1 MTLKPGFDYMN
12 NPLLNKGTAFSKEE
26 RASYQLDGL
35 LPPIIETIE
44 QQAVRIEM
52 QIKNLE
58 TPLHKHQLLTN
69 LYNENRTLY
78 YYVVTKNVTDYLPII
93 YTPTIGDAVIQ
104 YHKDYTAPDEALFID
119 AFAPEKLSA
128 SIKNYAKNNPNIDM
142 IVITDGEG
150 VLGIGDW
157 GVNGVKIAVGK
168 LAVYTVAAGLA
179 PDRVLPVVID
189 AGTNNE
195 TLLNDPLYLG
205 NKRPRLSES
214 EYDAFIASFV
224 NVMEEVFP
232 KAILH
237 WEDFGRANAS
247 RILHNYRDKICTF
260 NDDIQGTGA
269 MVVAAVLATIQV
281 SKIPLSEQKII
292 IFGAGTAGIG
302 IADQL
307 SAQWMRETGLPFESA
322 KKHFYLVDRNGLVL
336 DNMTDLTT
344 GQKKYAHLSTE
355 WSNVPTDTL
364 ENLMEAVHPTM
375 LIGCSGVTGAFKESI
390 VKKMTQYTERPA
402 ILPLSNPT
410 KLAEATASDLIQ
422 WTDGKALIVTG
433 SPSKPV
439 EYQHTTYEIGQANN
453 ALLYPGLGLG
463 ALVTRAKYITDGMLA
478 AASMAVA
485 EQISPNKA
493 GAALLPHVR
502 TLRDTSRAV
511 AIAVAN
517 QAVKENIHQVELT
530 NVTEAIEREMW
541 QPIYKGVLICSTKR
555 SNH

>member
-1 MTLKPGFDYMN
+1 MTVKPGFDYMN

-44 QQAVRIEM
+44 QQAVRIET
-52 QIKNLE
+52 QIENLE

-104 YHKDYTAPDEALFID
+104 YHKEYTAPDEALFID

-224 NVMEEVFP
+224 NVMKEVFP

-344 GQKKYAHLSTE
+344 GQKKYAHPSTE

-478 AASMAVA
+478 AVSMAVA

-502 TLRDTSRAV
+502 TLRETSRAV

-517 QAVKENIHQVELT
+517 QAIKENIHQVELT

-541 QPIYKGVLICSTKR
+541 QPIYKGV
-555 SNH
+555 

>member
-1 MTLKPGFDYMN
+1 MTVKPGFDYMN

-44 QQAVRIEM
+44 QQAVRIET
-52 QIKNLE
+52 QIENLE

-104 YHKDYTAPDEALFID
+104 YHKEYTAPDEALFID

-224 NVMEEVFP
+224 NVMKEVFP

-307 SAQWMRETGLPFESA
+307 SAQWMRETGLPFESE

-344 GQKKYAHLSTE
+344 GQKKYAHPSTE

-502 TLRDTSRAV
+502 TLRETSRAV

-517 QAVKENIHQVELT
+517 QAIKENIHQVELT

-541 QPIYKGVLICSTKR
+541 QPIYKGV
-555 SNH
+555 

>member
-1 MTLKPGFDYMN
+1 MTVKSGFDYMN
-12 NPLLNKGTAFSKEE
+12 NPLLNKGTAFSEEE
-26 RASYQLDGL
+26 RANYQLDGL

-44 QQAVRIEM
+44 QQAVRIET
-52 QIKNLE
+52 QIENLE

-104 YHKDYTAPDEALFID
+104 YHKDYTAPDEALFVD

-214 EYDAFIASFV
+214 EYDAFITSFV
-224 NVMEEVFP
+224 NVMKEVFP

-281 SKIPLSEQKII
+281 SRIPLSEQKII

-307 SAQWMRETGLPFESA
+307 SAQLMRETGLPFEKA
-322 KKHFYLVDRNGLVL
+322 KKHFYLVDRKGLVL

-344 GQKKYAHLSTE
+344 GQKKYAHPSAE

-364 ENLMEAVHPTM
+364 ENLVEAVHPTM

-439 EYQHTTYEIGQANN
+439 EYQNTTYEIGQANN

-463 ALVTRAKYITDGMLA
+463 ALVTRAKYITDDMLA

-502 TLRDTSRAV
+502 TLRETSRAV

-517 QAVKENIHQVELT
+517 QAIKENIHQVELT
-530 NVTEAIEREMW
+530 NVIEAIELEMW
-541 QPIYKGVLICSTKR
+541 QPIYKGV
-555 SNH
+555 

>member
-1 MTLKPGFDYMN
+1 MTVKPGFDYMN

-44 QQAVRIEM
+44 QQAVRIET
-52 QIKNLE
+52 QIENLE

-104 YHKDYTAPDEALFID
+104 YHKEYTAPDEALFID

-224 NVMEEVFP
+224 NVMKEVFP

-307 SAQWMRETGLPFESA
+307 SAQWMRETGLPFETA

-344 GQKKYAHLSTE
+344 GQKKYAHPSTE

-493 GAALLPHVR
+493 GAALLPHVL
-502 TLRDTSRAV
+502 TLRETSRAV
-511 AIAVAN
+511 AIAAAN
-517 QAVKENIHQVELT
+517 QAIKENIHQVELT

-541 QPIYKGVLICSTKR
+541 QPIYKGV
-555 SNH
+555 

>member
-1 MTLKPGFDYMN
+1 MTLKSGFDYMN

-44 QQAVRIEM
+44 QQAVRIET
-52 QIKNLE
+52 QIENLE
-58 TPLHKHQLLTN
+58 TPLHKHRLLTN

-104 YHKDYTAPDEALFID
+104 YHKDYTAPDEALFVD

-157 GVNGVKIAVGK
+157 SVNGVKIAVGK

-224 NVMEEVFP
+224 NVMKEVFP

-281 SKIPLSEQKII
+281 SRIPLSEQKII

-307 SAQWMRETGLPFESA
+307 SAQLMRETGLPFEKA
-322 KKHFYLVDRNGLVL
+322 KKHFYLVDRKGLVL

-344 GQKKYAHLSTE
+344 GQK
-355 WSNVPTDTL
+355 
-364 ENLMEAVHPTM
+364 
-375 LIGCSGVTGAFKESI
+375 
-390 VKKMTQYTERPA
+390 
-402 ILPLSNPT
+402 
-410 KLAEATASDLIQ
+410 
-422 WTDGKALIVTG
+422 
-433 SPSKPV
+433 
-439 EYQHTTYEIGQANN
+439 
-453 ALLYPGLGLG
+453 
-463 ALVTRAKYITDGMLA
+463 
-478 AASMAVA
+478 
-485 EQISPNKA
+485 
-493 GAALLPHVR
+493 
-502 TLRDTSRAV
+502 
-511 AIAVAN
+511 
-517 QAVKENIHQVELT
+517 
-530 NVTEAIEREMW
+530 
-541 QPIYKGVLICSTKR
+541 
-555 SNH
+555 

>member
-1 MTLKPGFDYMN
+1 MTLKSGFDYMN

-44 QQAVRIEM
+44 QQAVRIET
-52 QIKNLE
+52 QIENLE

-344 GQKKYAHLSTE
+344 GQKKYAHPSTE

-517 QAVKENIHQVELT
+517 QAIKENIHQVELK

-541 QPIYKGVLICSTKR
+541 QPIYKGV
-555 SNH
+555 

>member
-1 MTLKPGFDYMN
+1 MTVKPGFDYMN

-44 QQAVRIEM
+44 QQAVRIET
-52 QIKNLE
+52 QIENLE

-104 YHKDYTAPDEALFID
+104 YHKEYTAPDEALFID

-128 SIKNYAKNNPNIDM
+128 SIKNYAKNNPKIDM

-168 LAVYTVAAGLA
+168 LGVYTVAAGLA

-224 NVMEEVFP
+224 NVMKEVFP

-344 GQKKYAHLSTE
+344 GQKKYAHPSTE
-355 WSNVPTDTL
+355 WSNVSTDTL

-502 TLRDTSRAV
+502 TLRETSRAV

-517 QAVKENIHQVELT
+517 QAIKENIHQVELT

-541 QPIYKGVLICSTKR
+541 QPIYKGV
-555 SNH
+555 

>member
-1 MTLKPGFDYMN
+1 MTLKSGFDYMN

-44 QQAVRIEM
+44 QQAVRIET
-52 QIKNLE
+52 QIENLE

-104 YHKDYTAPDEALFID
+104 YHNDYTAPDEALFID

-224 NVMEEVFP
+224 NVMKEVFP

-344 GQKKYAHLSTE
+344 GQKKYAHPSTE
-355 WSNVPTDTL
+355 WSNVPTNTL

-517 QAVKENIHQVELT
+517 QAIKENIHQVELT

-541 QPIYKGVLICSTKR
+541 QPIYKGV
-555 SNH
+555 

>member
-1 MTLKPGFDYMN
+1 MTVKSGFDYMN
-12 NPLLNKGTAFSKEE
+12 NPLLNKGTAFSEEE
-26 RASYQLDGL
+26 RANYQLDGL

-44 QQAVRIEM
+44 QQAVRIET
-52 QIKNLE
+52 QIENLE

-78 YYVVTKNVTDYLPII
+78 YYLVTKNVTDYLPII

-104 YHKDYTAPDEALFID
+104 YHKEYTAPDEALFID
-119 AFAPEKLSA
+119 TFAPEKLSA

-224 NVMEEVFP
+224 NVMKEVFP

-281 SKIPLSEQKII
+281 SRIPLNEQKII

-307 SAQWMRETGLPFESA
+307 SAQLMRETGLPFEKA
-322 KKHFYLVDRNGLVL
+322 KKHFYLVDRKGLVL

-344 GQKKYAHLSTE
+344 GQKKYAHPSAE

-364 ENLMEAVHPTM
+364 ENLVEAVHPTM

-439 EYQHTTYEIGQANN
+439 EYQNTTYEIGQANN

-463 ALVTRAKYITDGMLA
+463 ALVTRAKYITDDMLA

-502 TLRDTSRAV
+502 TLRETSRAV

-517 QAVKENIHQVELT
+517 QAIKENIHQVELT
-530 NVTEAIEREMW
+530 NVIEAIELEMW
-541 QPIYKGVLICSTKR
+541 QPIYKGV
-555 SNH
+555 

>member
-1 MTLKPGFDYMN
+1 MTLKSGFDYMN

-44 QQAVRIEM
+44 QQAVRIES
-52 QIKNLE
+52 QIENLE

-104 YHKDYTAPDEALFID
+104 YHKEYTAPDEALFID
-119 AFAPEKLSA
+119 AFAPEKLST

-195 TLLNDPLYLG
+195 TLLNNPMYLG
-205 NKRPRLSES
+205 NKRPRLAES

-224 NVMEEVFP
+224 EVMKEVFP

-281 SKIPLSEQKII
+281 SQIPLSEQKII

-307 SAQWMRETGLPFESA
+307 SAQLMRETGLPFETA

-344 GQKKYAHLSTE
+344 GQKKYAHPSTE

-375 LIGCSGVTGAFKESI
+375 LIGCSGVPGAFKESI

-463 ALVTRAKYITDGMLA
+463 ALITRAKYITDGMLA
-478 AASMAVA
+478 AASIAVA
-485 EQISPNKA
+485 EQISPNEP

-502 TLRDTSRAV
+502 TLRKTSRAV

-517 QAVKENIHQVELT
+517 QAIKENIHQVELT
-530 NVTEAIEREMW
+530 NVTEAIDREMW
-541 QPIYKGVLICSTKR
+541 QPIYKGV
-555 SNH
+555 

>member
-1 MTLKPGFDYMN
+1 MTLKSGFDYMN

-52 QIKNLE
+52 QIENLE

-307 SAQWMRETGLPFESA
+307 SAQWMRETGLPFETA

-344 GQKKYAHLSTE
+344 GQKKYAHPSTE

-502 TLRDTSRAV
+502 TLRETSRAV

-517 QAVKENIHQVELT
+517 QAIKENIHQVELT

-541 QPIYKGVLICSTKR
+541 QPIYKGV
-555 SNH
+555 

>member
-1 MTLKPGFDYMN
+1 MTLKSGFDYMN

-52 QIKNLE
+52 QIENSE

-344 GQKKYAHLSTE
+344 GQKKYAHPSTE

-517 QAVKENIHQVELT
+517 QAIKENIHQVELT

-541 QPIYKGVLICSTKR
+541 QPIYKGV
-555 SNH
+555 

>member
-1 MTLKPGFDYMN
+1 MTLKSGFDYMN

-44 QQAVRIEM
+44 QQAVRIET
-52 QIKNLE
+52 QIENLE

-104 YHKDYTAPDEALFID
+104 YHKEYTAPDEALFVD

-195 TLLNDPLYLG
+195 TLLNDPMYLG

-224 NVMEEVFP
+224 NVMKDVFP

-336 DNMTDLTT
+336 DHMTDLTT
-344 GQKKYAHLSTE
+344 GQKKYAHPSTE

-485 EQISPNKA
+485 KQISPNKA

-502 TLRDTSRAV
+502 TLRETSRAV

-517 QAVKENIHQVELT
+517 QAIKENIHQIELT

-541 QPIYKGVLICSTKR
+541 QPIYKGV
-555 SNH
+555 

>member
-1 MTLKPGFDYMN
+1 MTVKPGFDYMN

-44 QQAVRIEM
+44 QQAVRIET
-52 QIKNLE
+52 QIENLE

-104 YHKDYTAPDEALFID
+104 YHKEYTAPDEALFID

-150 VLGIGDW
+150 VLGIDDW

-224 NVMEEVFP
+224 NVMKEVFP

-344 GQKKYAHLSTE
+344 GQKKYAHPSTE

-502 TLRDTSRAV
+502 TLRETSRAV

-517 QAVKENIHQVELT
+517 QAIKENIHQVELT

-541 QPIYKGVLICSTKR
+541 QPIYKGV
-555 SNH
+555 

>member
-1 MTLKPGFDYMN
+1 MTLKSGFDYMN

-44 QQAVRIEM
+44 QQAGRIET
-52 QIKNLE
+52 QIENLE

-224 NVMEEVFP
+224 NVMKEVFP

-344 GQKKYAHLSTE
+344 GQKKYAHPSTE

-502 TLRDTSRAV
+502 TLRETSRAV

-517 QAVKENIHQVELT
+517 QAIKENIHQVELT

-541 QPIYKGVLICSTKR
+541 QPIYKGV
-555 SNH
+555 

>member
-1 MTLKPGFDYMN
+1 MTVKPGFDYMN

-44 QQAVRIEM
+44 QQALRIET
-52 QIKNLE
+52 QIENLE

-104 YHKDYTAPDEALFID
+104 YHKEYTAPDEALFID

-224 NVMEEVFP
+224 NVMKEVFP

-344 GQKKYAHLSTE
+344 GQKKYAHPSTE

-502 TLRDTSRAV
+502 TLRETSRAV

-517 QAVKENIHQVELT
+517 QAIKENIHQVELT

-541 QPIYKGVLICSTKR
+541 QPIYKGV
-555 SNH
+555 

>member
-1 MTLKPGFDYMN
+1 MTLKSGFDYMN

-44 QQAVRIEM
+44 QQAVRIET
-52 QIKNLE
+52 QIENLE

-78 YYVVTKNVTDYLPII
+78 YYLVTKNVTDYLPII

-104 YHKDYTAPDEALFID
+104 YHKEYTAPDEALFID

-195 TLLNDPLYLG
+195 TLLNDSLYLG
-205 NKRPRLSES
+205 NKSPRLSES

-224 NVMEEVFP
+224 NVMKEVFP

-281 SKIPLSEQKII
+281 SRIPLSEQKII

-307 SAQWMRETGLPFESA
+307 SAQLMRETGLPFEKA
-322 KKHFYLVDRNGLVL
+322 KKHFYLVDRKGLVL

-344 GQKKYAHLSTE
+344 GQKKYAHPSAE

-364 ENLMEAVHPTM
+364 ENLVEAVHPTM

-439 EYQHTTYEIGQANN
+439 EYQNTTYEIGQANN

-463 ALVTRAKYITDGMLA
+463 ALVTRAKYITDDMLA

-502 TLRDTSRAV
+502 TLRETSRAV

-517 QAVKENIHQVELT
+517 QAIKENIHQVELT
-530 NVTEAIEREMW
+530 NVIEAIELEMW
-541 QPIYKGVLICSTKR
+541 QPIYKGV
-555 SNH
+555 

>member
-1 MTLKPGFDYMN
+1 MTVKPGFDYMN

-44 QQAVRIEM
+44 QQAVRIET
-52 QIKNLE
+52 QIENLE

-104 YHKDYTAPDEALFID
+104 YHKEYTAPDEALFID

-224 NVMEEVFP
+224 NVMKEVFP

-307 SAQWMRETGLPFESA
+307 SAQWMRETGLPFETA
-322 KKHFYLVDRNGLVL
+322 KKQFYLVDRNGLVL

-344 GQKKYAHLSTE
+344 GQKKYAHPSTE

-502 TLRDTSRAV
+502 TLRETSRAV

-517 QAVKENIHQVELT
+517 QAIKENIHQVELT

-541 QPIYKGVLICSTKR
+541 QPIYKGV
-555 SNH
+555 

>member
-1 MTLKPGFDYMN
+1 MTVKPGFDYMN

-44 QQAVRIEM
+44 QQAVRIET
-52 QIKNLE
+52 QIENLE

-104 YHKDYTAPDEALFID
+104 YHKEYTAPDEALFID

-224 NVMEEVFP
+224 NVMKEVFP

-307 SAQWMRETGLPFESA
+307 SAQWMRKTGLPFESA

-344 GQKKYAHLSTE
+344 GQKKYAHPSTE

-485 EQISPNKA
+485 EQIAPNKA

-502 TLRDTSRAV
+502 TLRETSRAV

-517 QAVKENIHQVELT
+517 QAIKENIHQVELT

-541 QPIYKGVLICSTKR
+541 QPIYKGV
-555 SNH
+555 

>member
-1 MTLKPGFDYMN
+1 MTLKSGFDYMN

-44 QQAVRIEM
+44 QQAVRIET
-52 QIKNLE
+52 QIENLE

-104 YHKDYTAPDEALFID
+104 YHKDYTAPDEALFVD

-224 NVMEEVFP
+224 NVMKEVFP

-281 SKIPLSEQKII
+281 SRIPLSEQKII

-307 SAQWMRETGLPFESA
+307 SAQLMRETGLPFEKA
-322 KKHFYLVDRNGLVL
+322 KKHFYLVDRKGLVL

-344 GQKKYAHLSTE
+344 GQKKYAHPSAE

-364 ENLMEAVHPTM
+364 ENLVEAVHPTM

-439 EYQHTTYEIGQANN
+439 EYQNTTYEIGQANN

-463 ALVTRAKYITDGMLA
+463 ALVTRAKYITDNMLA

-502 TLRDTSRAV
+502 TLRETSRAV

-517 QAVKENIHQVELT
+517 QAIKENIHQVELT
-530 NVTEAIEREMW
+530 NVIEAIELEMW
-541 QPIYKGVLICSTKR
+541 QPIYKGV
-555 SNH
+555 

>member
-1 MTLKPGFDYMN
+1 MTLKSGFDYMN

-35 LPPIIETIE
+35 LPPIIETME
-44 QQAVRIEM
+44 QQAVRIET
-52 QIKNLE
+52 QIENLE

-150 VLGIGDW
+150 LLGIGDW

-224 NVMEEVFP
+224 NVMKDVFP

-307 SAQWMRETGLPFESA
+307 SAQWMRETGLTFEKA

-344 GQKKYAHLSTE
+344 GQKKYAHPSNE

-485 EQISPNKA
+485 EQISPNEA

-502 TLRDTSRAV
+502 TLRETSRAV

-517 QAVKENIHQVELT
+517 QAIKENIHQVELT

-541 QPIYKGVLICSTKR
+541 QPIYKGV
-555 SNH
+555 

>member
-1 MTLKPGFDYMN
+1 MTLKSGFDYMN

-44 QQAVRIEM
+44 QQAVRIET
-52 QIKNLE
+52 QIENLE

-104 YHKDYTAPDEALFID
+104 YHKDYTAPDEALFVD

-224 NVMEEVFP
+224 NVMKEVFP

-281 SKIPLSEQKII
+281 SRIPLSEQKII

-307 SAQWMRETGLPFESA
+307 SAQLMRETGLSFEKA
-322 KKHFYLVDRNGLVL
+322 KKHFYLVDRKGLVL

-344 GQKKYAHLSTE
+344 GQKKYAHPSAE

-364 ENLMEAVHPTM
+364 ENLVEAVHPTM

-439 EYQHTTYEIGQANN
+439 EYQNTTYEIGQANN

-463 ALVTRAKYITDGMLA
+463 ALVTRAKYITDDMLA

-502 TLRDTSRAV
+502 TLRETSRAV

-517 QAVKENIHQVELT
+517 QAIKENIHQVELT
-530 NVTEAIEREMW
+530 NVIEAIEREMW
-541 QPIYKGVLICSTKR
+541 QPIYKGV
-555 SNH
+555 

>member
-1 MTLKPGFDYMN
+1 MTLKSGFDYMN

-44 QQAVRIEM
+44 QQAVRIET
-52 QIKNLE
+52 QIENLE

-104 YHKDYTAPDEALFID
+104 YHNDYTAPDEALFID

-224 NVMEEVFP
+224 NVMKEVFP

-344 GQKKYAHLSTE
+344 GQKKYAHPSTE
-355 WSNVPTDTL
+355 WSIVPTDTL

-439 EYQHTTYEIGQANN
+439 VYQHTTYEIGQANN

-485 EQISPNKA
+485 EQISPNEA
-493 GAALLPHVR
+493 GAALLPHVC
-502 TLRDTSRAV
+502 TLRETSRAV

-517 QAVKENIHQVELT
+517 QAIKENIHQVELT

-541 QPIYKGVLICSTKR
+541 QPIYKGV
-555 SNH
+555 

>member
-1 MTLKPGFDYMN
+1 MTVKPGFDYMN

-44 QQAVRIEM
+44 QQAVRIET
-52 QIKNLE
+52 QIENLE

-104 YHKDYTAPDEALFID
+104 YHKEYTAPDEALFID

-128 SIKNYAKNNPNIDM
+128 SIKNYAKNNPKIDM

-224 NVMEEVFP
+224 NVMKEVFP

-344 GQKKYAHLSTE
+344 GQKKYAHPSTE
-355 WSNVPTDTL
+355 WSNVSTDTL

-502 TLRDTSRAV
+502 TLRETSRAV

-517 QAVKENIHQVELT
+517 QAIKENIHQVELT

-541 QPIYKGVLICSTKR
+541 QPIYKGV
-555 SNH
+555 

>member
-1 MTLKPGFDYMN
+1 MTVKSGFDYMN
-12 NPLLNKGTAFSKEE
+12 NPLLNKGTAFSEEE
-26 RASYQLDGL
+26 RANYQLDGL

-44 QQAVRIEM
+44 QQAVRIET
-52 QIKNLE
+52 QIENLE

-104 YHKDYTAPDEALFID
+104 YHKEYTAPDEALFID

-168 LAVYTVAAGLA
+168 LAVYTVAAGLV

-205 NKRPRLSES
+205 NKLPRLSES

-224 NVMEEVFP
+224 NVMKEVFP

-281 SKIPLSEQKII
+281 SRIPLNEQKII

-307 SAQWMRETGLPFESA
+307 SAQLMRETGLPFEKA
-322 KKHFYLVDRNGLVL
+322 KKHFYLVDRKGLVL

-344 GQKKYAHLSTE
+344 GQKKYAHPSAE

-364 ENLMEAVHPTM
+364 ENLVEAVHPTM

-439 EYQHTTYEIGQANN
+439 EYQNTTYEIGQANN

-463 ALVTRAKYITDGMLA
+463 ALVTRAKYITDDMLA

-502 TLRDTSRAV
+502 TLRETSRAV

-517 QAVKENIHQVELT
+517 QAIKENIHQVELT
-530 NVTEAIEREMW
+530 NVIEAIELEMW
-541 QPIYKGVLICSTKR
+541 QPIYKGV
-555 SNH
+555 

>member
-1 MTLKPGFDYMN
+1 MTLKSGFDYMN

-44 QQAVRIEM
+44 QQAVRIET
-52 QIKNLE
+52 QIENLE

-104 YHKDYTAPDEALFID
+104 YHKEYTAPDEALFVD

-224 NVMEEVFP
+224 NVMKDVFP

-344 GQKKYAHLSTE
+344 GQKKYAHPSTE
-355 WSNVPTDTL
+355 WSNLPTDTL

-478 AASMAVA
+478 AASMTVA

-502 TLRDTSRAV
+502 TLRETSRAV

-517 QAVKENIHQVELT
+517 QAIKENIHQVELT

-541 QPIYKGVLICSTKR
+541 QPIYKGV
-555 SNH
+555 

>member
-44 QQAVRIEM
+44 QQAVRIET
-52 QIKNLE
+52 QIENLE

-104 YHKDYTAPDEALFID
+104 YHKDYTAPDEALFVD

-224 NVMEEVFP
+224 NVMKEVFP

-344 GQKKYAHLSTE
+344 GQKKYAHPSTE

-502 TLRDTSRAV
+502 TLRETSRAV

-517 QAVKENIHQVELT
+517 QAIKENIHQVELT

-541 QPIYKGVLICSTKR
+541 QPIYKGV
-555 SNH
+555 

>member
-1 MTLKPGFDYMN
+1 MTVKPGFDYMN

-44 QQAVRIEM
+44 QQAVRIET
-52 QIKNLE
+52 QIENLE

-104 YHKDYTAPDEALFID
+104 YHKEYTAPDEALFID

-224 NVMEEVFP
+224 NVMKEVFP

-269 MVVAAVLATIQV
+269 MVVAAVLAMIQV

-344 GQKKYAHLSTE
+344 GQKKYAHPSTE

-502 TLRDTSRAV
+502 TLRETSRAV

-517 QAVKENIHQVELT
+517 QAIKENIHQVELT

-541 QPIYKGVLICSTKR
+541 QPIYKGV
-555 SNH
+555 

>member
-1 MTLKPGFDYMN
+1 MTVKPGFDYMN

-44 QQAVRIEM
+44 QQAVRIET
-52 QIKNLE
+52 QIENLE

-104 YHKDYTAPDEALFID
+104 YHKEYTAPDEALFID

-128 SIKNYAKNNPNIDM
+128 SIKNYEKNNPNIDM

-224 NVMEEVFP
+224 NVMKEVFP

-344 GQKKYAHLSTE
+344 GQKKYAHPSTE

-502 TLRDTSRAV
+502 TLRETSRAV

-517 QAVKENIHQVELT
+517 QAIKENIHQVELT

-541 QPIYKGVLICSTKR
+541 QPIYKGV
-555 SNH
+555 

>member
-1 MTLKPGFDYMN
+1 MTLKSGFDYMN

-44 QQAVRIEM
+44 QQAVRIET
-52 QIKNLE
+52 QIENLE

-119 AFAPEKLSA
+119 AFAPGKLSA

-224 NVMEEVFP
+224 NVMKEVFP

-322 KKHFYLVDRNGLVL
+322 KNHFYLVDRNGLVL

-344 GQKKYAHLSTE
+344 GQKKYAHPSTE

-517 QAVKENIHQVELT
+517 QAIKENIHQVELT

-541 QPIYKGVLICSTKR
+541 QPIYKGV
-555 SNH
+555 

>member
-12 NPLLNKGTAFSKEE
+12 NTLLNKGTAFSKEE

-44 QQAVRIEM
+44 QQAVRIET
-52 QIKNLE
+52 QIENLE

-104 YHKDYTAPDEALFID
+104 YHKDYTAPDEALFVD

-214 EYDAFIASFV
+214 EYDAFVASFV
-224 NVMEEVFP
+224 NVMKEVFP

-344 GQKKYAHLSTE
+344 GQKKYAHPSTE
-355 WSNVPTDTL
+355 WSIVPTDTL

-502 TLRDTSRAV
+502 TLRETSRAV

-541 QPIYKGVLICSTKR
+541 QPIYKGV
-555 SNH
+555 

>member
-1 MTLKPGFDYMN
+1 MN

-26 RASYQLDGL
+26 RANYQLDGL

-44 QQAVRIEM
+44 QQAVRIET
-52 QIKNLE
+52 QIENLE

-78 YYVVTKNVTDYLPII
+78 YYLVTKNVTDYLPII

-104 YHKDYTAPDEALFID
+104 YHKEYTAPDEALFID

-195 TLLNDPLYLG
+195 TLLNDSLYLG
-205 NKRPRLSES
+205 NKSPRLSES

-224 NVMEEVFP
+224 NVMKEVFP

-281 SKIPLSEQKII
+281 SRIPLSEQKII

-307 SAQWMRETGLPFESA
+307 SAQLMRETGLPFEKA
-322 KKHFYLVDRNGLVL
+322 KKHFYLVDRKGLVL

-344 GQKKYAHLSTE
+344 GQKKYAHPSAE

-364 ENLMEAVHPTM
+364 ENLVEAVHPTM

-439 EYQHTTYEIGQANN
+439 EYQNTTYEIGQANN

-463 ALVTRAKYITDGMLA
+463 ALVTRAKYITDDMLA

-502 TLRDTSRAV
+502 TLRETSRAV

-517 QAVKENIHQVELT
+517 QAIKENIHQVELT
-530 NVTEAIEREMW
+530 NVIEAIELEMW
-541 QPIYKGVLICSTKR
+541 QPIYKGV
-555 SNH
+555 

>member
-1 MTLKPGFDYMN
+1 MTLKSGFDYMN

-44 QQAVRIEM
+44 QQAVRIET
-52 QIKNLE
+52 QIENLE

-224 NVMEEVFP
+224 NVMKEVFP

-344 GQKKYAHLSTE
+344 GQKKYAHPSTE
-355 WSNVPTDTL
+355 WSNMPTDTL

-439 EYQHTTYEIGQANN
+439 VYQHTTYEIGQANN

-485 EQISPNKA
+485 EQISPNEA
-493 GAALLPHVR
+493 GAALLPHVC
-502 TLRDTSRAV
+502 TLRETSRAV

-517 QAVKENIHQVELT
+517 QAIKENIHQVELT

-541 QPIYKGVLICSTKR
+541 QPIYKGV
-555 SNH
+555 

>member
-1 MTLKPGFDYMN
+1 MTLKSGFDYMN

-44 QQAVRIEM
+44 QQAVRIEA
-52 QIKNLE
+52 QIENLE

-104 YHKDYTAPDEALFID
+104 YHKEYTAPDEALFVD

-224 NVMEEVFP
+224 NVMKDVFP

-344 GQKKYAHLSTE
+344 GQKKYAHPSTE
-355 WSNVPTDTL
+355 WSNLPTDTL

-502 TLRDTSRAV
+502 TLRETSRAV

-517 QAVKENIHQVELT
+517 QAIKENIHQVELT

-541 QPIYKGVLICSTKR
+541 QPIYKGV
-555 SNH
+555 

>member
-1 MTLKPGFDYMN
+1 MTVKSGFDYMN
-12 NPLLNKGTAFSKEE
+12 NPLFNKGTAFSEEE
-26 RASYQLDGL
+26 RANYQLDGL

-44 QQAVRIEM
+44 QQAVRIET
-52 QIKNLE
+52 QIENLE

-78 YYVVTKNVTDYLPII
+78 YYLVTKNVTDYLPII

-104 YHKDYTAPDEALFID
+104 YHKEYTAPDEALFID

-224 NVMEEVFP
+224 NVMKEVFP

-281 SKIPLSEQKII
+281 SRIPLSEQKII

-307 SAQWMRETGLPFESA
+307 SAQLMRETGLPFEKA
-322 KKHFYLVDRNGLVL
+322 KKHFYLVDRKGLVL

-344 GQKKYAHLSTE
+344 GQKKYAHPSAE

-364 ENLMEAVHPTM
+364 ENLVEAVHPTM

-439 EYQHTTYEIGQANN
+439 EYQNTTYEIGQANN

-463 ALVTRAKYITDGMLA
+463 ALVTRAKYITDDMLA

-502 TLRDTSRAV
+502 TLRETSRAV

-517 QAVKENIHQVELT
+517 QAIKENIHQVELT
-530 NVTEAIEREMW
+530 NVIEAIELEMW
-541 QPIYKGVLICSTKR
+541 QPIYKGV
-555 SNH
+555 

>member
-1 MTLKPGFDYMN
+1 MTLKSGFDYMN

-44 QQAVRIEM
+44 QQAVRIET
-52 QIKNLE
+52 QIENLE

-93 YTPTIGDAVIQ
+93 YTPTIGDTVIQ

-119 AFAPEKLSA
+119 AFAPGKLSA

-224 NVMEEVFP
+224 NVMKEVFP

-322 KKHFYLVDRNGLVL
+322 KNHFYLVDRNGLVL

-344 GQKKYAHLSTE
+344 GQKKYAHPSTE

-485 EQISPNKA
+485 EQISPNEA

-502 TLRDTSRAV
+502 TLRETSRAV

-517 QAVKENIHQVELT
+517 QAIKENIHQVELP

-541 QPIYKGVLICSTKR
+541 QPIYKGV
-555 SNH
+555 

>member
-1 MTLKPGFDYMN
+1 MTLKSSFDYMN

-52 QIKNLE
+52 QIENLE

-224 NVMEEVFP
+224 NVMKEVFP

-344 GQKKYAHLSTE
+344 GQKKYAHPSTE
-355 WSNVPTDTL
+355 WSNVPADTL

-502 TLRDTSRAV
+502 TLRETSRAV

-517 QAVKENIHQVELT
+517 QAIKENIHQVELT

-541 QPIYKGVLICSTKR
+541 QPIYKGV
-555 SNH
+555 

>member
-1 MTLKPGFDYMN
+1 MTLKSGFDYMN

-44 QQAVRIEM
+44 QQAVRIET
-52 QIKNLE
+52 QIENLE

-224 NVMEEVFP
+224 NVMKEVFP

-322 KKHFYLVDRNGLVL
+322 KKNFYLVDRKGLVL

-344 GQKKYAHLSTE
+344 GQKKYAHPSTE

-485 EQISPNKA
+485 EQISPNEA

-502 TLRDTSRAV
+502 TLRETSRAV

-517 QAVKENIHQVELT
+517 QAIKENIHQVELT

-541 QPIYKGVLICSTKR
+541 QPIYKGV
-555 SNH
+555 

>member
-1 MTLKPGFDYMN
+1 MN

-26 RASYQLDGL
+26 RANYQLDGL

-44 QQAVRIEM
+44 QQAVRIET
-52 QIKNLE
+52 QIENLE

-78 YYVVTKNVTDYLPII
+78 YYLVTKNVTDYLPII

-104 YHKDYTAPDEALFID
+104 YHKEYTAPDEALFID

-179 PDRVLPVVID
+179 PDRVLPLVID

-224 NVMEEVFP
+224 NVMKEVFP

-281 SKIPLSEQKII
+281 SRIPLSEQKII

-307 SAQWMRETGLPFESA
+307 SAQLMRETGLPFEKA
-322 KKHFYLVDRNGLVL
+322 KKHFYLVDRKGLVL

-344 GQKKYAHLSTE
+344 GQKKYAHPSAE

-364 ENLMEAVHPTM
+364 ENLVEAVHPTM

-439 EYQHTTYEIGQANN
+439 EYQNTTYEIGQANN

-463 ALVTRAKYITDGMLA
+463 ALVTRAKYITDDMLA

-485 EQISPNKA
+485 EQISPNKS

-502 TLRDTSRAV
+502 TLRETSRAV

-517 QAVKENIHQVELT
+517 QAIKENIHQVELT
-530 NVTEAIEREMW
+530 NVIEAIELEMW
-541 QPIYKGVLICSTKR
+541 QPIYKGV
-555 SNH
+555 